1 VTGMRADAVTVRH
14 GPVEG
19 VRDVTLAAR
28 PGDMIAVTGPSGAGK
43 TSLLSALAGVRTP
56 AAGTVT
62 LDGTPLRDRDDAIA
76 RGVVYVPQ
84 GNALVLVLTAQENVA
99 VPLVARRRRPEDAR
113 NAATEA
119 LAVVGLGE
127 AGDQLVEE
135 LSGGQQQRAAV
146 ARGLAEKGKVLLA
159 DEPTSEL
166 DATNRTRVT
175 DLLRAEAV
183 RGAVVIMAT
192 HDPEAA
198 ATCDAELHLDRGDAR
213 WVRDDRISATAPA
226 G

>member
-1 VTGMRADAVTVRH
+1 VTELRADAVTVRY
-14 GPVEG
+14 GPVVG
-19 VRDVTLAAR
+19 VRDVTLAAGT
-28 PGDMIAVTGPSGAGK
+28 GDMIAVTGPSGAGK
-43 TSLLSALAGVRTP
+43 TSLLSALAGVRP
-56 AAGTVT
+56 PSAGRVTV
-62 LDGTPLRDRDDAIA
+62 DGIPLRDRDDAIV

-99 VPLVARRRRPEDAR
+99 VPLVARRRRPEHAR
-113 NAATEA
+113 EAATEA
-119 LAVVGLGE
+119 LAAVGLGE

-146 ARGLAEKGKVLLA
+146 ARGLAEKGRVLLA

-166 DATNRTRVT
+166 DATNRARVT
-175 DLLRAEAV
+175 DLLRAEAA

-198 ATCDAELHLDRGDAR
+198 ATCDAELHLDEGNGR
-213 WVRDDRISATAPA
+213 WVRDDRISVAESV

>member
-1 VTGMRADAVTVRH
+1 MTDLRADAVAVRY
-14 GPVEG
+14 GPVEA

-28 PGDMIAVTGPSGAGK
+28 PGDLIAVTGPSGAGK
-43 TSLLSALAGVRTP
+43 TSLLSALAGVHAP
-56 AAGTVT
+56 AVGTVT
-62 LDGTPLRDRDDAIA
+62 LDGIPLGDRDDAVS
-76 RGVVYVPQ
+76 RGVVYIPQ

-99 VPLVARRRRPEDAR
+99 VPLVARRRRVAHAR
-113 NAATEA
+113 EAATEA
-119 LAVVGLGE
+119 LAAVGLGE

-146 ARGLAEKGKVLLA
+146 ARGLAEKGRVLLA

-166 DATNRTRVT
+166 DASNRARVT
-175 DLLRAEAV
+175 DLLRAEAA

-198 ATCDAELHLDRGDAR
+198 ATCDAELRLDEGSAR
-213 WVRDDRISATAPA
+213 WVRDDRTAAAP
-226 G
+226 

>member
-1 VTGMRADAVTVRH
+1 VTELRADALTVRY
-14 GPVEG
+14 GPVEA
-19 VRDVTLAAR
+19 VRDVTLAAGS
-28 PGDMIAVTGPSGAGK
+28 GDLVAVTGPSGAGK
-43 TSLLSALAGVRTP
+43 TALLSALAGVYAP
-56 AAGTVT
+56 AVGTVT
-62 LDGTPLRDRDDAIA
+62 LDGIPLGDRDDAVA
-76 RGVVYVPQ
+76 RGVVYIPQ

-99 VPLVARRRRPEDAR
+99 VPLVARRRRLAHAR
-113 NAATEA
+113 EAATEA
-119 LAVVGLGE
+119 LAAVGLSE

-146 ARGLAEKGKVLLA
+146 ARGLAEKGRVLLA

-166 DATNRTRVT
+166 DASNRVRVT
-175 DLLRAEAV
+175 DLLRAEAA

-198 ATCDAELHLDRGDAR
+198 ASCDAELRLDEGNAR
-213 WVRDDRISATAPA
+213 WLRDDRVAAAPRA

>member
-1 VTGMRADAVTVRH
+1 VTELRADALTVRY
-14 GPVEG
+14 GPVEA
-19 VRDVTLAAR
+19 VRDVTLAAGS
-28 PGDMIAVTGPSGAGK
+28 GDLVAVTGPSGAGK
-43 TSLLSALAGVRTP
+43 TALLSALAGVYAP
-56 AAGTVT
+56 AVGTVT
-62 LDGTPLRDRDDAIA
+62 LDGIPLGDRDDAVA
-76 RGVVYVPQ
+76 RGVVYIPQ

-99 VPLVARRRRPEDAR
+99 VPLVARRRRLAHAR
-113 NAATEA
+113 EAATEA
-119 LAVVGLGE
+119 LAAVGLGE

-146 ARGLAEKGKVLLA
+146 ARGLAEKGRVLLA

-166 DATNRTRVT
+166 DASNRVRVT
-175 DLLRAEAV
+175 DLLRAEAA

-198 ATCDAELHLDRGDAR
+198 ASCDAELRLDEGNAR
-213 WVRDDRISATAPA
+213 WLRDDRVAAAPRA